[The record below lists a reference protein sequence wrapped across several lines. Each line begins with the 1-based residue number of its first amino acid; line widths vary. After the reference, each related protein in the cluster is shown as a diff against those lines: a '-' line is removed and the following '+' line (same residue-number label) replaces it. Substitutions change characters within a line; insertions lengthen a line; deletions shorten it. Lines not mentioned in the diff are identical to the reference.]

1 MSNDPPPRPRVIV
14 GKRRFVIVSSKFNAR
29 YVQGLVDH
37 ATDEFRK
44 QIPDADLTC
53 YQVPGAFEIPLVVQD
68 VAANNRPDAI
78 LAMGVILKGHTEHA
92 ENLGRSVTNALQ
104 RIALEHGVPVIH
116 CVLSLDSQEQARE
129 RCLEEN
135 INRGREAARAAIEM
149 ANVMADLHAKP

>member
-1 MSNDPPPRPRVIV
+1 MSNAPPPRPRVIV

-53 YQVPGAFEIPLVVQD
+53 YQVPGAFEIPVVVQD
-68 VAANNRPDAI
+68 VAANNRPDAV
-78 LAMGVILKGHTEHA
+78 LALGVILKGHTEHA
-92 ENLGRSVTNALQ
+92 ENLGRSITNALQ
-104 RIALEHGVPVIH
+104 RIALEQGVPVIH
-116 CVLSLDSQEQARE
+116 CVLSLDGEDQARE

-135 INRGREAARAAIEM
+135 INRGREAARTAIEM
-149 ANVMADLHAKP
+149 ANVMADLRAKP

>member
-1 MSNDPPPRPRVIV
+1 MSNASPPRPHVV
-14 GKRRFVIVSSKFNAR
+14 AGKRRFVIVASKFNAR

-53 YQVPGAFEIPLVVQD
+53 HQVPGAFEIPVVVQD
-68 VAANNRPDAI
+68 VAANKRPDAV

-92 ENLGRSVTNALQ
+92 ENLGRSVTDALQ

-116 CVLSLDSQEQARE
+116 CVLSLETEEQARQ

-135 INRGREAARAAIEM
+135 INRGREAARAAIEI